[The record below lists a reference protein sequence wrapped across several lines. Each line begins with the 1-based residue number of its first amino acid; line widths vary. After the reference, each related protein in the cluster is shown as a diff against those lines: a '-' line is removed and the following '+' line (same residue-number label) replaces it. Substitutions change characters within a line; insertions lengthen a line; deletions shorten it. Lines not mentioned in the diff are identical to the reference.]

1 MSGRRIGSGGRYEN
15 RYDKHASHTD
25 IHGRDD
31 AHTLGDSRHHR
42 ISDPFAHSHVH
53 HPNRMT
59 PSDLLDPDKMKELD
73 DRFRSP
79 TDVEIEHAKK
89 MLEDKGER
97 KRKRFTKENK

>member
-1 MSGRRIGSGGRYEN
+1 
-15 RYDKHASHTD
+15 
-25 IHGRDD
+25 
-31 AHTLGDSRHHR
+31 
-42 ISDPFAHSHVH
+42 
-53 HPNRMT
+53 MT